1 VKFDGG
7 FAHFDIQ
14 RFQTSKVY
22 GSLYRMNFQIE
33 SEGTEVIPHSE
44 QFKKNLLML
53 ASITSVTLLVC
64 AAMFSK
70 DRVPDPRSWALS
82 QADQSDIDSV
92 ARQIDQVFLKRWQ
105 SAGVEPASPADRFT
119 IFRRISLGLT
129 GSIASLEEIR
139 RIEQISE
146 PQQIDWWIARLLE
159 DRRTSDHLAER
170 FARAFVGVENG
181 PFIVFR
187 RHRFVSWLAEQ
198 FHARRPYDELVRQMV
213 SSTGLWTDSP
223 GTNFISISAQADMDN
238 RLDPITLTAKTSRAL
253 LGVRL
258 DCLECHND
266 FLGNVT
272 LGEPGDAREGQ
283 QIDFHQLAA
292 FFGQVNM
299 KFAGVQDRP
308 DADTYKVRL
317 LEDSQPREVTARVPY
332 ADHLLPTSGL
342 LRDRLAKWITHP
354 ENKPFAR
361 VTVNRLWA
369 VMFGAPIVETIDDI
383 SLVQPL
389 PEELEILANDLI
401 ANRFDLYRTL
411 RVMVAS
417 RVFRLDSRLEY
428 RLDQQSTDMHEQLRA
443 VYPLVRLRPEQMA
456 RSILQATALRTIDY
470 SAGIVNRVISFGTQ
484 TEFVDRYG
492 DFGKDEFILRSE
504 TVTQRL
510 LMLNGQMLRDRI
522 NNDLLAPNQV
532 AWLATSDERLAKVI
546 YLTCLTRYPTA
557 DETAWVSQRLSQ
569 SGQQSRRQVVTDL
582 YWAILNSAEFGWS
595 H

>member
-1 VKFDGG
+1 M
-7 FAHFDIQ
+7 Q
-14 RFQTSKVY
+14 NY
-22 GSLYRMNFQIE
+22 GSLYRVNLQVQC
-33 SEGTEVIPHSE
+33 EGKEVIPRLG
-44 QFKKNLLML
+44 QFKKNLLMF

-70 DRVPDPRSWALS
+70 DRVPDPRSWAQS
-82 QADQSDIDSV
+82 QADQPDIDSV
-92 ARQIDQVFLKRWQ
+92 ARQIDQVFLNRWQ
-105 SAGVEPASPADRFT
+105 SAGVEPADPADRLK
-119 IFRRISLGLT
+119 IIRRVSLGLT

-139 RIEQISE
+139 RIEQIPE
-146 PQQIDWWIARLLE
+146 QQQIDWWIARLLE

-170 FARAFVGVENG
+170 FARALVGVEDG

-198 FHARRPYDELVRQMV
+198 LHARRPYDELVRQMV
-213 SSTGLWTDSP
+213 SATGLWTDSP

-272 LGEPGDAREGQ
+272 LGEPGNAREGQ

-292 FFGQVNM
+292 FFGQVSM
-299 KFAGVQDRP
+299 KFAGVQDQP
-308 DADTYKVRL
+308 DAGSYKVRL

-332 ADHLLPTSGL
+332 AEGLLPTSGL
-342 LRDRLAKWITHP
+342 LRDRLAEWITHP
-354 ENKPFAR
+354 QNKPFAR

-369 VMFGAPIVETIDDI
+369 VLFGAPIVETIDDI
-383 SLVQPL
+383 SLVHP
-389 PEELEILANDLI
+389 PPKELEILANDFI

-411 RVMVAS
+411 RVIAAS
-417 RVFRLDSRLEY
+417 RVFRLDSRLEN
-428 RLDQQSTDMHEQLRA
+428 RLGQQPTDQHEQLRA

-470 SAGIVNRVISFGTQ
+470 SAGIVNRVVSFGTQ

-492 DFGKDEFILRSE
+492 DFGKDEFMPRSE

-522 NNDLLAPNQV
+522 NNDLLAPNQLTL
-532 AWLATSDERLAKVI
+532 LATSDDRLAEVM
-546 YLTCLTRYPTA
+546 YLTCLNRYPTA
-557 DETAWVSQRLSQ
+557 DEIAWVGQRLSQ
-569 SGQQSRRQVVTDL
+569 SGQQTRRQLVTDL